1 VKANHGLPKT
11 PAWSVWEIPPHL
23 PEEFHDDAAKLQ
35 MLDWVKSEPYM
46 AESSLCRTS
55 ALADV
60 VLTFG
65 LAIRDI
71 LFAAQLEDDSDMDSS
86 FGYLMSTQWNIL
98 DVEPILQCCT
108 AMSEKMKE
116 VQGVMKS

>member
-1 VKANHGLPKT
+1 VKVNHGLPKI

-23 PEEFHDDAAKLQ
+23 PEEFHDEAGKAQ
-35 MLDWVKSEPYM
+35 MLDWAKSEPYM
-46 AESSLCRTS
+46 AKSSLCRMS

-60 VLTFG
+60 VLTLG

-71 LFAAQLEDDSDMDSS
+71 LFAAQLEDDPDMDFSL
-86 FGYLMSTQWNIL
+86 GYLMSTQWNIP

-116 VQGVMKS
+116 VQEVRKS